1 MAGSAAA
8 NDVAD
13 WLRGLGLERFA
24 PVFAKQEIELSVLPD
39 LTEIDLRDLGI
50 PMGPRK
56 RILKAIAD
64 LRQGDAVSSRVP
76 SGQPAER
83 AERRHVTVMFCD
95 LIGST
100 ALSVQFDPEDL
111 REVIHAFQLAVREE
125 VARFGGFVASYMGDG
140 ALIYFG
146 YPEAHED
153 DAERAVLTSLA
164 LVERIARLETHAKLQ
179 VRIGIATGL
188 VVVGDLV
195 ANEGQKRGAI
205 GETPNLA
212 ARMQE
217 LAPHNGIVIAGRT
230 RRLLG
235 NLFELRD
242 LGAVA
247 VKGFEK
253 LVPVW
258 QVLRPSAVE
267 SRFEAMRAG
276 TLIPLIGRGEE
287 LELLLERWQR
297 AKAAEGQVVLLSG
310 DAGIGKSRLT
320 SALRQRVEGEQRIEG
335 ERHVVVRYYC
345 SPHYQHSALY
355 PFITQL
361 ERAAGFV
368 RDQTTEEGFDKLEA
382 LLSPASLDPEDLALV
397 TELLSLPAT
406 RYPALGLSPQRKKER
421 LFAVVSRLLEQLARR
436 QPVLMV
442 FEDLQWIDPTS
453 RELLDQLVE
462 RVASLPVLLIATVR
476 PEDQV
481 AWTGLSHVTALTL
494 TRLDARTGA
503 AMIAQIVGSR
513 LLPAELAAQIVE
525 RADGVPLFLEEL
537 TQAVIEGG
545 AGKERGIDDPPRRVP
560 MPSAGVPA
568 TLHASLMARLDRL
581 GAAAREIAQI
591 GAVIG
596 RDFSYELLI
605 LVGERSEAE
614 LENALQRLTDSGL
627 MFQRGTGSRATFL
640 FKHALVRDAAY
651 ASLLRNRRRE
661 LHARIAAALEADF
674 SGIVESRPELLAH
687 HLTQAGEVLQAIR
700 FWQLAGERTTR
711 LSSYVEANHHF
722 SRALDLLRTLPDAQV
737 HARQELDLLV
747 ALATVQLATHGYGAP
762 EVAAAFSQAKER
774 CYALGESEHLTA
786 VLFGEWACACHR
798 QPIEEVGRLGRKLRL
813 NAKAS
818 GDVGE
823 VLMGERVLGNSFLF
837 AGRFAQAR
845 LYLGRAAK
853 HYDERRDR
861 KLALQYGLD
870 LLTASLSQLVLAEW
884 WLGSFDAAAAVAK
897 RVLAHSER
905 IEHGNSLA
913 LAIVHAGLFFEQF
926 RNNPKEIISCAKRLH
941 ELAEGGGFA
950 MFISWCRVVEGWA
963 MFQLGQHSAGIA
975 EMKDGIRNGQ
985 GTGSSLH
992 QPYFLT
998 LLAECHA
1005 AQSDVE
1011 NGLDAV
1017 GEALR
1022 FAEGRGELWYAAE
1035 TYRVKGEL
1043 LRLSGQR
1050 AGAAGAFQHA
1060 LGVARRQRNKPLIG
1074 RVKASLSELEPVEDG

>member
-1 MAGSAAA
+1 MTGSAPA
-8 NDVAD
+8 NDVTE

-24 PVFAKQEIELSVLPD
+24 PVFAQQEIELSVLPD

-56 RILKAIAD
+56 QILKAIAD
-64 LRQGDAVSSRVP
+64 LRQGNAAPASTADAP
-76 SGQPAER
+76 SGQPADR
-83 AERRHVTVMFCD
+83 AERRHVTIMFCD

-100 ALSVQFDPEDL
+100 ALSVQFDPEDM
-111 REVIHAFQLAVREE
+111 REVIRAFQLAVAEE
-125 VARFGGFVASYMGDG
+125 VRRFGGFVASYMGDG
-140 ALIYFG
+140 ALTYFG

-153 DAERAVLTSLA
+153 DAERAVLMSLA
-164 LVERIARLETHAKLQ
+164 LVERVARLETHAKLQ

-195 ANEGQKRGAI
+195 ANEGQKRGAV

-212 ARMQE
+212 ARMQQ
-217 LAPHNGIVIAGRT
+217 LAPDDGIVIAEGT

-247 VKGFEK
+247 VKGFERP
-253 LVPVW
+253 VPVW
-258 QVLRPSAVE
+258 QVVRPSVVE
-267 SRFEAMRAG
+267 SRFEALRAG
-276 TLIPLIGRGEE
+276 NLIPLVGRGEE
-287 LELLLERWQR
+287 LELLLGRWQR

-320 SALRQRVEGEQRIEG
+320 AALRQRVEG

-345 SPHYQHSALY
+345 SAHHQHSALY

-368 RDQTTEEGFDKLEA
+368 RDQTADERLDKLEA
-382 LLSPASLDPEDLALV
+382 LLAPELSDPKDLALV
-397 TELLSLPAT
+397 AELLSLPTT
-406 RYPALGLSPQRKKER
+406 RYPALLLSPQRRKET
-421 LFAVVSRLLEQLARR
+421 LFTALLRLLEGVARR
-436 QPVLMV
+436 QPVLMA
-442 FEDLQWIDPTS
+442 FEDLHWIDPTS
-453 RELLDQLVE
+453 RELLDQLIE
-462 RVASLPVLLIATVR
+462 RVASLPVLLIATFR
-476 PEDQV
+476 PETQV
-481 AWTGLSHVTALTL
+481 TWTGLSHVTALTL
-494 TRLDARTGA
+494 NRLDARMGA
-503 AMIAQIVGSR
+503 AMIAQILGSR
-513 LLPAELAAQIVE
+513 PLAADLAAEIVE

-545 AGKERGIDDPPRRVP
+545 AGEERGSDNAAARAPL
-560 MPSAGVPA
+560 PSARVPA
-568 TLHASLMARLDRL
+568 TLHASLLARLDRL

-596 RDFSYELLI
+596 REFPYELLT
-605 LVGERSEAE
+605 LVSAQSGSE
-614 LENALQRLTDSGL
+614 LDDALQRLTESGL
-627 MFQRGTGSRATFL
+627 LFQRGTWPGASFL

-661 LHARIAAALEADF
+661 LHARIAAALEVAF
-674 SGIVESRPELLAH
+674 AGVVEARPELLAF
-687 HLTQAGEVLQAIR
+687 HLTQAGEALQAIR
-700 FWQLAGERTTR
+700 FWQLAGQRATR

-722 SRALDLLRTLPDAQV
+722 SRALDVLRTLPDAQA

-762 EVAAAFSQAKER
+762 EVAATFSQAKER

-798 QPIEEVGRLGRKLRL
+798 QAIDEVDRLGRRLRSI
-813 NAKAS
+813 AKRS
-818 GDVGE
+818 HDPGE
-823 VLMGERVLGNSFLF
+823 VLMGERVLGNSLLF

-845 LYLGRAAK
+845 LYLGRAARN
-853 HYDERRDR
+853 YDERRDR
-861 KLALQYGLD
+861 NLALRYGLD
-870 LLTASLSQLVLAEW
+870 LLTASLSQLMLAEW
-884 WLGSFDAAAAVAK
+884 WLGSFDAAAAVAE
-897 RVLAHSER
+897 RALVHSER

-926 RNNPKEIISCAKRLH
+926 RNNPKEILSCAKRLH
-941 ELAEGGGFA
+941 DLAEGGGFP
-950 MFISWCRVVEGWA
+950 MFISWCRVIEGWA
-963 MFQLGQHSAGIA
+963 MFQLDARSDGIA

-998 LLAECHA
+998 LLAQCHA
-1005 AQSDVE
+1005 AQSEVE
-1011 NGLDAV
+1011 YGLDAV
-1017 GEALR
+1017 AQALR

-1035 TYRVKGEL
+1035 TYRVKAEL
-1043 LRLSGQR
+1043 LRHRGDH
-1050 AGAAGAFQHA
+1050 AGATGALRHA
-1060 LGVARRQRNKPLIG
+1060 LGIARRQRNAPLTQRI
-1074 RVKASLSELEPVEDG
+1074 KASLGELIPG